1 MLINVNII
9 NKITAAY
16 KVTSQFMLENA
27 TKKMLERS
35 TLGNNDALR
44 SYATPEG
51 PRHNKQAVTNQNL
64 REIESRIKLG

>member
-27 TKKMLERS
+27 TKTMLERV

-44 SYATPEG
+44 QRAPDTTNRPSQIKIYA
-51 PRHNKQAVTNQNL
+51 KLNL
-64 REIESRIKLG
+64 G

>member
-16 KVTSQFMLENA
+16 KVPSQFMLENA

-35 TLGNNDALR
+35 TFGNNDALR
-44 SYATPEG
+44 SYATPRQRAPAPTQQTG
-51 PRHNKQAVTNQNL
+51 RHKSKFTRN
-64 REIESRIKLG
+64 